1 MKSKAVMELFGV
13 VFIILAGICMAV
25 FCIMCLLSR
34 KYLYD
39 LIVAVIFGLITKY
52 MYKKKVK
59 SGFWRNFCLL
69 MCAISSLKYS
79 WRCIFCSGYGF
90 MFGIGVVLS
99 IIAFLFFVLGAD
111 TKKENIDDD

>member
-59 SGFWRNFCLL
+59 SGFWRNFCLCIL
-69 MCAISSLKYS
+69 MQ
-79 WRCIFCSGYGF
+79 
-90 MFGIGVVLS
+90 
-99 IIAFLFFVLGAD
+99 D
-111 TKKENIDDD
+111 

>member
-34 KYLYD
+34 KYLDD

-59 SGFWRNFCLL
+59 SGFWRDRK
-69 MCAISSLKYS
+69 S
-79 WRCIFCSGYGF
+79 
-90 MFGIGVVLS
+90 VV
-99 IIAFLFFVLGAD
+99 
-111 TKKENIDDD
+111 